1 MRVDGKFIVNGMI
14 PEGQAAVMQ
23 LLEECFD
30 LTYDLGVQAE
40 EEEEEDNDDVEN
52 GGNGENG
59 EKNAMRYS
67 DSQKLTA

>member
-40 EEEEEDNDDVEN
+40 EEEEEEDDAEN
-52 GGNGENG
+52 EKNGENG
-59 EKNAMRYS
+59 EKNAMRHS
-67 DSQKLTA
+67 DSQTLTT